1 MIKILKFAKK
11 SWYWIVLIIA
21 LLFVQAYCD
30 LSLPQYTSDIVDVG
44 IQNGGIDETV
54 PKVMTEAR
62 YNSVKLFLEDETQLD
77 DYYDC
82 LIYED
87 VSKEEKEEYLSKYPK
102 WEEQNIYVLNFEPE
116 KESEKEEALSSLLQI
131 PAAMY
136 SVLDEET
143 KEALPMLPKE
153 ARMSM
158 VDAAEE
164 KLSEMEGLVGD
175 SVSVAFVKAAYEEL
189 GVDMEEIQMNY
200 LFGVGTK
207 MLLLAL
213 LGMVVAIIITLLA
226 ARVAAVTSKELR
238 NKTFEKVVGFSNA
251 EMNNFSTASLITRC
265 TNDIQQIQM
274 VLVMLLR
281 IVAYAPIMGI
291 GGLIKVFHTTPS
303 MAWIIGIA
311 VLAIICLVIILMTVA
326 MPKFK
331 KMQVLVDKLNLVS
344 REILTGI
351 PVIRAFSREKHEEE
365 RFDKASRNLMKTQLF
380 TNRAMALMMPAMMF
394 IMNGITVLIIWVG
407 ANGID
412 MGDLQVGD
420 MMAFITY
427 TMQIVMAFLMITMV
441 SVMLPRAAVAANR
454 VDEVLSSKT
463 LITDPTTE
471 KTSDV
476 QLGTVKFDNVS
487 FKYPGAQENVLSNI
501 TFTAKPGETTAI
513 IGSTGAGKST
523 LVHLIPRL
531 YDVTEGSIKIDG
543 INVKNMKLKKLRSM
557 IGFVPQK
564 GILFSGTIDSNLR
577 FGAKDS
583 TKENIESAAETA
595 KAMEFIQEKPEK
607 FESPISQGGTNVSG
621 GQKQRLA
628 IARAIAKN
636 PKIYVFDDSFSALDY
651 KTDVAV
657 RKALLEKVKDDVVII
672 VAQRISTIIHA
683 DKILVLDEGKLVGMG
698 THEELLKDNEVYRQI
713 AMSQLSEKELG
724 LTDNGKEEN

>member
-44 IQNGGIDETV
+44 IQNGGINETV

-77 DYYDC
+77 NYYDC

-87 VSKEEKEEYLSKYPK
+87 ISKEEKEEYLSKYPK

-116 KESEKEEALSSLLQI
+116 EESEKEEALSSLFQI

-136 SVLDEET
+136 SALDEET

-463 LITDPTTE
+463 LIADPTTE
-471 KTSDV
+471 KTPDA

>member
-11 SWYWIVLIIA
+11 SWYWMLIIIA
-21 LLFVQAYCD
+21 LLFVQAACD

-44 IQNGGIDETV
+44 IQNGGIEESV
-54 PKVMTEAR
+54 PKAMTETT
-62 YNSVKLFLEDETQLD
+62 YNAVKLFLKDETKLD
-77 DYYDC
+77 EYYDY
-82 LIYED
+82 LD
-87 VSKEEKEEYLSKYPK
+87 FGKEEEKKEEYLAEYPEWK
-102 WEEQNIYVLNFEPE
+102 EENIYVLNFDLAKE
-116 KESEKEEALSSLLQI
+116 KDKGEELNQLIQI
-131 PAAMY
+131 PGALYCM
-136 SVLDEET
+136 LDEET
-143 KEALPMLPKE
+143 KASLPFLPEE
-153 ARMSM
+153 ARMAM
-158 VDAAEE
+158 VNSAEE
-164 KLSEMEGLVGD
+164 KMSEMEGLVGD
-175 SVSVAFVKAAYEEL
+175 SVSAAFVKAAYEEL
-189 GVDMEEIQMNY
+189 GMDMEQIQMDY
-200 LFGVGTK
+200 LFHTGLK
-207 MLLLAL
+207 MLLISL
-213 LGMVVAIIITLLA
+213 LGMAAAIIITLLA
-226 ARVAAVTSKELR
+226 SRVAAVTSRSLR
-238 NKTFEKVVGFSNA
+238 DRTFEKVVGFSNA

-274 VLVMLLR
+274 VLVMMLR

-291 GGLIKVFHTTPS
+291 GGLIKVFKTTPS

-311 VLAIICLVIILMTVA
+311 VIAIICLVIILMTVA

-351 PVIRAFSREKHEEE
+351 PVIRAFSREKHEEK
-365 RFDKASRNLMKTQLF
+365 RFDVASRNLMKTQLF
-380 TNRAMALMMPAMMF
+380 TNRAMALMMPTMMF

-407 ANGID
+407 AHGID
-412 MGDLQVGD
+412 LGDLQVGD

-454 VDEVLSSKT
+454 VDEVLTSKT
-463 LITDPTTE
+463 LITNPEVE
-471 KTSDV
+471 KVPDAT
-476 QLGTVKFDNVS
+476 LGTVKFDHVS
-487 FKYPGAQENVLSNI
+487 FKYPGAEENVLNNI
-501 TFTAKPGETTAI
+501 SFTAKPGQTTAI

-523 LVHLIPRL
+523 LVNLIPRL
-531 YDVTEGSIKIDG
+531 YDVTEGAIKIDG
-543 INVKNMKLKKLRSM
+543 INIKDMKLKKLRNM

-577 FGAKDS
+577 FGAKEAS
-583 TKENIESAAETA
+583 KEHIVSAAETA
-595 KAMEFIQEKPEK
+595 QAMEFITEKPQQ
-607 FESPISQGGTNVSG
+607 FDSPIAQGGANVSG

-657 RKALLEKVKDDVVII
+657 RKALYEKVKDDVVII

-683 DKILVLDEGKLVGMG
+683 EKIIVLDEGNVVGVG

-724 LTDNGKEEN
+724 ITEYGKEEK

>member
-11 SWYWIVLIIA
+11 SWYWMLIIIA
-21 LLFVQAYCD
+21 LLFVQATCD

-44 IQNGGIDETV
+44 IQNGGIEESV
-54 PKVMTEAR
+54 PKAMTETT
-62 YNSVKLFLEDETQLD
+62 YNAIKLFLKDETELEE
-77 DYYDC
+77 YYDY
-82 LIYED
+82 LD
-87 VSKEEKEEYLSKYPK
+87 FAKEEEKKEEYLAEYPEWK
-102 WEEQNIYVLNFEPE
+102 EENIYVLNFDLAKE
-116 KESEKEEALSSLLQI
+116 KDKGEELNQLIQI
-131 PAAMY
+131 PGALYCM
-136 SVLDEET
+136 LDEET
-143 KEALPMLPKE
+143 KASLPFLPEE
-153 ARMSM
+153 ARMAM
-158 VDAAEE
+158 VNSAEE
-164 KLSEMEGLVGD
+164 KMSEMEGLVGD
-175 SVSVAFVKAAYEEL
+175 SVSSAFVKAAYEEL
-189 GVDMEEIQMNY
+189 GMDMEKIQMDY
-200 LFGVGTK
+200 LFHTGLK
-207 MLLLAL
+207 MLLISL
-213 LGMVVAIIITLLA
+213 LGMAAAIIITLLA
-226 ARVAAVTSKELR
+226 SRVAAVTSKSLR
-238 NKTFEKVVGFSNA
+238 DRTFEKVVGFSNA

-274 VLVMLLR
+274 VLVMMLR

-291 GGLIKVFHTTPS
+291 GGLIKVFKTTPS

-311 VLAIICLVIILMTVA
+311 VIAIICLVIILMTVA

-351 PVIRAFSREKHEEE
+351 PVIRAFSREKHEEK
-365 RFDKASRNLMKTQLF
+365 RFDVASRNLMKTQLF
-380 TNRAMALMMPAMMF
+380 TNRAMALMMPTMMF

-407 ANGID
+407 AHGID
-412 MGDLQVGD
+412 LGDLQVGD

-454 VDEVLSSKT
+454 VDEVLTSKT
-463 LITDPTTE
+463 LITNPEVE
-471 KTSDV
+471 KVPDAT
-476 QLGTVKFDNVS
+476 LGTVKFDHVS
-487 FKYPGAQENVLSNI
+487 FKYPGAEENVLNNI
-501 TFTAKPGETTAI
+501 SFTAKPGQTTAI

-523 LVHLIPRL
+523 LVNLIPRL
-531 YDVTEGSIKIDG
+531 YDVTEGAIKIDG
-543 INVKNMKLKKLRSM
+543 INIKDMKLKKLRNM

-577 FGAKDS
+577 FGAQDAS
-583 TKENIESAAETA
+583 KEHIVSAAETA
-595 KAMEFIQEKPEK
+595 QAMEFITEKPQQ
-607 FESPISQGGTNVSG
+607 FDSPIAQGGANVSG

-657 RKALLEKVKDDVVII
+657 RKALYEKVKDDVVII

-683 DKILVLDEGKLVGMG
+683 EKIIVLDEGNVVGVG

-724 LTDNGKEEN
+724 ITEYGKEEK

>member
-11 SWYWIVLIIA
+11 SWYWMLIIIA
-21 LLFVQAYCD
+21 LLFVQATCD

-44 IQNGGIDETV
+44 IQNGGIEESV
-54 PKVMTEAR
+54 PKAMTETT
-62 YNSVKLFLEDETQLD
+62 YNAIKLFLKDETKLEE
-77 DYYDC
+77 YYDY
-82 LIYED
+82 LD
-87 VSKEEKEEYLSKYPK
+87 FAKEEEKKEEYLAEYPEWK
-102 WEEQNIYVLNFEPE
+102 EENIYVLNFDLAKE
-116 KESEKEEALSSLLQI
+116 KDKGEELNQLIQI
-131 PAAMY
+131 PGALYCM
-136 SVLDEET
+136 LDEET
-143 KEALPMLPKE
+143 KASLPFLPEE
-153 ARMSM
+153 ARMAM
-158 VDAAEE
+158 VNSAEE
-164 KLSEMEGLVGD
+164 KMSEMEGLVGD
-175 SVSVAFVKAAYEEL
+175 SVSSAFVKAAYEEL
-189 GVDMEEIQMNY
+189 GMDMEKIQMDY
-200 LFGVGTK
+200 LFHTGLK
-207 MLLLAL
+207 MLLISL
-213 LGMVVAIIITLLA
+213 LGMAAAIIITLLA
-226 ARVAAVTSKELR
+226 SRVAAVTSKSLR
-238 NKTFEKVVGFSNA
+238 DRTFEKVVGFSNA

-274 VLVMLLR
+274 VLVMMLR

-291 GGLIKVFHTTPS
+291 GGLIKVFKTTPS

-311 VLAIICLVIILMTVA
+311 VIAIICLVIILMTVA

-351 PVIRAFSREKHEEE
+351 PVIRAFSREKHEEK
-365 RFDKASRNLMKTQLF
+365 RFDVASRNLMKTQLF
-380 TNRAMALMMPAMMF
+380 TNRAMALMMPTMMF

-407 ANGID
+407 AHGID
-412 MGDLQVGD
+412 LGDLQVGD

-454 VDEVLSSKT
+454 VDEVLTSKT
-463 LITDPTTE
+463 LITNPEVE
-471 KTSDV
+471 KVPDAT
-476 QLGTVKFDNVS
+476 LGTVKFDHVS
-487 FKYPGAQENVLSNI
+487 FKYPGAEENVLNNI
-501 TFTAKPGETTAI
+501 SFTAKPGQTTAI

-523 LVHLIPRL
+523 LVNLIPRL
-531 YDVTEGSIKIDG
+531 YDVTEGAIKIDG
-543 INVKNMKLKKLRSM
+543 INIKDMKLKKLRNM

-577 FGAKDS
+577 FGAKDAS
-583 TKENIESAAETA
+583 KEHIVSAAETA
-595 KAMEFIQEKPEK
+595 QAMEFITEKPQQ
-607 FESPISQGGTNVSG
+607 FDSPIAQGGANVSG

-657 RKALLEKVKDDVVII
+657 RKALYEKVKDDVVII

-683 DKILVLDEGKLVGMG
+683 EKIIVLDEGNIVGVG

-724 LTDNGKEEN
+724 ITEYGKEEK

>member
-11 SWYWIVLIIA
+11 SWYWMLIIIA
-21 LLFVQAYCD
+21 LLFVQATCD

-44 IQNGGIDETV
+44 IQNGGIEESV
-54 PKVMTEAR
+54 PKAMTETT
-62 YNSVKLFLEDETQLD
+62 YNAIKLFLKDETELGE
-77 DYYDC
+77 YYDY
-82 LIYED
+82 LD
-87 VSKEEKEEYLSKYPK
+87 FAKEEEKKEEYLAEYPEWK
-102 WEEQNIYVLNFEPE
+102 EENIYVLNFDLAKE
-116 KESEKEEALSSLLQI
+116 KDKGEELNQLIQI
-131 PAAMY
+131 PGALYCM
-136 SVLDEET
+136 LDEET
-143 KEALPMLPKE
+143 KASLPFLPEE
-153 ARMSM
+153 ARMAM
-158 VDAAEE
+158 VNSAEE
-164 KLSEMEGLVGD
+164 KMSEMEGLVGD
-175 SVSVAFVKAAYEEL
+175 SVSSAFVKAAYEEL
-189 GVDMEEIQMNY
+189 GMDMEKIQMDY
-200 LFGVGTK
+200 LFHTGLK
-207 MLLLAL
+207 MLLISL
-213 LGMVVAIIITLLA
+213 LGMAAAIIITLLA
-226 ARVAAVTSKELR
+226 SRVAAVTSKSLR
-238 NKTFEKVVGFSNA
+238 DRTFEKVVGFSNA

-274 VLVMLLR
+274 VLVMMLR

-291 GGLIKVFHTTPS
+291 GGLIKVFKTTPS

-311 VLAIICLVIILMTVA
+311 VIAIICLVIILMTVA

-351 PVIRAFSREKHEEE
+351 PVIRAFSREKHEEK
-365 RFDKASRNLMKTQLF
+365 RFDVASRNLMKTQLF
-380 TNRAMALMMPAMMF
+380 TNRAMALMMPTMMF

-407 ANGID
+407 AHGID
-412 MGDLQVGD
+412 LGDLQVGD

-454 VDEVLSSKT
+454 VDEVLTSKT
-463 LITDPTTE
+463 LITNPEVE
-471 KTSDV
+471 KVPDAT
-476 QLGTVKFDNVS
+476 LGTVKFDHVS
-487 FKYPGAQENVLSNI
+487 FKYPGAEENVLNNI
-501 TFTAKPGETTAI
+501 SFTAKPGQTTAI

-523 LVHLIPRL
+523 LVNLIPRL
-531 YDVTEGSIKIDG
+531 YDVTEGAIKIDG
-543 INVKNMKLKKLRSM
+543 INIKDMKLKKLRNM

-564 GILFSGTIDSNLR
+564 GVLFSGTIDSNLR
-577 FGAKDS
+577 FGAQDAS
-583 TKENIESAAETA
+583 KEHIVSAAETA
-595 KAMEFIQEKPEK
+595 QAMEFITEKPQQ
-607 FESPISQGGTNVSG
+607 FDSPIAQGGANVSG

-657 RKALLEKVKDDVVII
+657 RKALYEKVKDDVVII

-683 DKILVLDEGKLVGMG
+683 EKIIVLDEGNVVGVG

-724 LTDNGKEEN
+724 ITEYGKEEK